1 MTSEVKTE
9 NKSADMQKTA
19 AGSGKTVSG
28 SAHVSNTAELAHEL
42 GKTTRKVNNLFRWIF
57 RCIYLITVCSCIYWV
72 VASDRYVSEAVV
84 LVQNTESGSS
94 STPADLLSMFSG
106 GTGNKTDQ
114 LLLVEFLTSI
124 DMLNKLDSEL
134 DLRSHYSSEN
144 IDLISRLWKKD
155 ISIEWFYRY
164 YLNRI
169 NVTYDDFSGV
179 VKISAQAFDP
189 DMAEKI
195 TALLVQN
202 GEEFM
207 NSLSHKI
214 ADEQVTFLSE
224 QVALAKK
231 DLLDANEKLLNFQNR
246 KNMVSPKA
254 EVENHQELIAG
265 LEKQKSDL
273 LVKLS
278 ALPVNLGNNNQ
289 IKHTILANIKAIDE
303 QIQLLRK
310 TVTNANDRVNA
321 LNELAHEENLL
332 KLDVEFKKEIYAS
345 TLSGLAKGKLSA
357 ARMIKNVGIL
367 QSPSKPQYAMKPERV
382 YCISAALA
390 VMLLVLGMLQLLK
403 AVILDHVD

>member
-1 MTSEVKTE
+1 M
-9 NKSADMQKTA
+9 
-19 AGSGKTVSG
+19 
-28 SAHVSNTAELAHEL
+28 
-42 GKTTRKVNNLFRWIF
+42 
-57 RCIYLITVCSCIYWV
+57 
-72 VASDRYVSEAVV
+72 
-84 LVQNTESGSS
+84 VQNTESGSS

-195 TALLVQN
+195 TSLLVQN

-207 NSLSHKI
+207 NRLSHKI

-289 IKHTILANIKAIDE
+289 IKQTMLANIKAIDE

-367 QSPSKPQYAMKPERV
+367 QSPSKPQYALKPERL
-382 YCISAALA
+382 YSISATVT

>member
-1 MTSEVKTE
+1 
-9 NKSADMQKTA
+9 
-19 AGSGKTVSG
+19 
-28 SAHVSNTAELAHEL
+28 
-42 GKTTRKVNNLFRWIF
+42 
-57 RCIYLITVCSCIYWV
+57 
-72 VASDRYVSEAVV
+72 
-84 LVQNTESGSS
+84 
-94 STPADLLSMFSG
+94 MFSG

-195 TALLVQN
+195 TSLLVQN

-214 ADEQVTFLSE
+214 ADEQVAFLSE

-289 IKHTILANIKAIDE
+289 IKQTMLANIKAIDE

-367 QSPSKPQYAMKPERV
+367 QSPSKPQYAIKPERL
-382 YCISAALA
+382 YCISATLV